1 MKNRF
6 RGCLVGLAL
15 GDALGAD
22 FEGMPPGEYIF
33 NCNMPLY
40 YTDDTEMMINL
51 VESILEV
58 EGVLPDNIAKH
69 FIEGLN
75 PRRGYGYGT
84 LRVLS
89 LIKSGIPIEKAT
101 VMVFKEGS
109 KGNGAAMRVAP
120 IGLIYWYDDNK
131 IVHGAY
137 RSSIVTH
144 SNPIAIDGAV
154 SIALSTG
161 MILRGEDI
169 QKIPEGIMKHMNT
182 DTMREKIRDVARLL
196 QRDHC
201 DREEVINVLG
211 NGVLTEQSVPT
222 ALYVFLKYGS
232 DFIDAMN
239 YSISLGGDTDT
250 ISAMT
255 GALCG
260 ALLSYEALPSECVRG
275 LENAERILNNAD
287 RLYDLS
293 KKLVEIL

>member
-1 MKNRF
+1 MKGRF
-6 RGCLVGLAL
+6 RGCLIGLAL

-22 FEGMPPGEYIF
+22 FEGMPPGEYSF
-33 NCNMPLY
+33 DCNMPLY

-51 VESILEV
+51 VKSILEV
-58 EGVLPDNIAKH
+58 EGILPDDIARH

-75 PRRGYGYGT
+75 SERGYGYGT

-89 LIKSGIPIEKAT
+89 LIKSGVPIDMAT
-101 VMVFKEGS
+101 TIVFREGS

-120 IGLIYWYDDNK
+120 VGLIYWYDDNK
-131 IVHGAY
+131 IVQGAY
-137 RSSIVTH
+137 RTSIVTH

-154 SIALSTG
+154 SIALSIG
-161 MILRGEDI
+161 MILRGEDV
-169 QKIPEGIMKHMNT
+169 QKIPEGIMKYMNT
-182 DTMREKIRDVARLL
+182 DTMRESIRNVTGLL
-196 QRDHC
+196 QRTQC
-201 DREEVINVLG
+201 NREEVINLLG

-222 ALYVFLKYGS
+222 ALYVFLRYGS
-232 DFIDAMN
+232 DFMKAMR

-250 ISAMT
+250 ISAMA

-260 ALLSYEALPSECVRG
+260 TLLSYEALPSECIKE
-275 LENAERILNNAD
+275 LENADIILNNAD